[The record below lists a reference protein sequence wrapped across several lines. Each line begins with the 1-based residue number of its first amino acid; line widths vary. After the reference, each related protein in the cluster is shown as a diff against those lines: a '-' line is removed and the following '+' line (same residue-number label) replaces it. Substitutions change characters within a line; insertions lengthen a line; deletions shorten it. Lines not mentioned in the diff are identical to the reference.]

1 MRIVVLALVAL
12 AWVAWPRP
20 AAACA
25 TCSCGDPTITSM
37 GTEQSFAG
45 RLRLSLG
52 YSHRSDRSGAPRVD
66 EEARGEDRL
75 DLNVAYSPTKWLQL
89 AATLPLVQRTVTEVD
104 LDRDTLRGSG
114 DLDLRARLTV
124 WTNRRF
130 APRHT
135 VGLLAGATLPTA
147 GVRED
152 AMGEA
157 LDLDHQLG
165 GLALTP
171 RAGVYYLQL
180 VHPWSLYASV
190 SAAHVVKVAGDE
202 KAGDHVNATAAAQW
216 QPGETWGVRLAV
228 DGKLEDRASDGR
240 GGMADTG
247 GASVFLS
254 PGVIWSPRLDW
265 VVEAS
270 VQLPVVNAL
279 HGTHSE
285 SPVVLLASS
294 VDF

>member
-1 MRIVVLALVAL
+1 MRIVVVVLVAL
-12 AWVAWPRP
+12 AWVARPRP

-37 GTEQSFAG
+37 GTEQAFAG
-45 RLRLSLG
+45 RLRMSLG
-52 YSHRSDRSGAPRVD
+52 YSHRSDRSGAPRVN
-66 EEARGEDRL
+66 EEERGEDRL
-75 DLNVAYSPTKWLQL
+75 DLNVAYAPSKWLQL
-89 AATLPLVQRTVTEVD
+89 AVTLPLVQRTVTEVD
-104 LDRDTLRGSG
+104 LGRDTMRGSG
-114 DLDLRARLTV
+114 DLDVRARLTV
-124 WTNRRF
+124 WTNRKF

-135 VGLLAGATLPTA
+135 AGLIVGATLPTA

-152 AMGEA
+152 AMGEV

-165 GLALTP
+165 GLAVTP
-171 RAGVYYLQL
+171 RAGVFYLQL

-190 SAAHVVKVAGDE
+190 SAAHVVSVAGDE

-228 DGKLEDRASDGR
+228 DGKLEDRASDAAGA
-240 GGMADTG
+240 MADTG

-254 PGVIWSPRLDW
+254 PGVIWSPMMDW

-285 SPVVLLASS
+285 SAVVLLASS